1 MRDARLS
8 LIEATQQ
15 VVRNGLTLLGV
26 SSPETM

>member
-1 MRDARLS
+1 MRDARLA

-15 VVRNGLTLLGV
+15 VIRNGLTLLGV